1 MLIPVFTEHSGGYT
15 SRTKANALWSDVTIA
30 FAVDFSTGGER
41 NTAKYAGEKL
51 VKIQIPRNLGMLS
64 QDEYEDFVSV
74 VSQRISLH
82 ITTITSDTPIK
93 INIAGNR
100 LAIFHSHS
108 ISQGTLDKLVYEV
121 IKAVVAGKC
130 DKFIIRSG
138 GQSGADEAGIK
149 AAMRLGLSCSVL
161 APKGWKFSEE
171 TGKEIENEE
180 LFKSRFKI

>member
-1 MLIPVFTEHSGGYT
+1 
-15 SRTKANALWSDVTIA
+15 
-30 FAVDFSTGGER
+30 
-41 NTAKYAGEKL
+41 AKYAGEKL
-51 VKIQIPRNLGMLS
+51 VKIPIPQDLGMLS
-64 QDEYEDFVSV
+64 QDEYEEFISV
-74 VSQRISLH
+74 ASRRILSN
-82 ITTITSDTPIK
+82 ITTLSSDTPLR

-100 LAIFHSHS
+100 LAIFHSHG
-108 ISQGTLDKLVYEV
+108 IRQGTLDKLVYEV

-130 DKFIIRSG
+130 DRFIIRSG

>member
-1 MLIPVFTEHSGGYT
+1 MSIDFIEHTGGYA
-15 SRTKANALWSDVTIA
+15 SRTKANALWSDITIA
-30 FAVDFSTGGER
+30 FAVDFSTSGES
-41 NTAKYAGEKL
+41 TTTKYAGEKL
-51 VKIQIPRNLGMLS
+51 VNIPIPQNLGMLS
-64 QDEYEDFVSV
+64 QDEYDDFVSV
-74 VSQRISLH
+74 ASQRLLSHISVLS
-82 ITTITSDTPIK
+82 SDTPLK
-93 INIAGNR
+93 VNNAGNR
-100 LAIFHSHS
+100 LAIFHSHG